1 MQSKQLSKLECAR
14 IRIIKNQ
21 QSAYFE
27 LLEENWENLN
37 MILKFI
43 YSAAFRHLAP
53 LVMFTD
59 TLYSKDYQD
68 ILSTSI
74 LPFIRE
80 KLPFYH
86 SHKKTVNLSVF
97 ELKNGKRLKKCHGT
111 IRAQELRFF
120 NKKLNIFNGSN
131 R

>member
-1 MQSKQLSKLECAR
+1 MQLKQLSKLECAR

-27 LLEENWENLN
+27 LLEKNWDNLN

-59 TLYSKDYQD
+59 RLYSKDYQD
-68 ILSTSI
+68 ILSASI

-80 KLPFYH
+80 KLPNNHCFFMDKDPKH
-86 SHKKTVNLSVF
+86 TCRST
-97 ELKNGKRLKKCHGT
+97 
-111 IRAQELRFF
+111 QRFII
-120 NKKLNIFNGSN
+120 LNDINHCMTPPQSPDLMSIEMVYKY
-131 R
+131 

>member
-1 MQSKQLSKLECAR
+1 
-14 IRIIKNQ
+14 
-21 QSAYFE
+21 
-27 LLEENWENLN
+27 

-59 TLYSKDYQD
+59 RLYSKDYQD
-68 ILSTSI
+68 ILSSSF

-86 SHKKTVNLSVF
+86 CFFMDNDPKYTR
-97 ELKNGKRLKKCHGT
+97 RLT
-111 IRAQELRFF
+111 QRFII
-120 NKKLNIFNGSN
+120 LNDIN
-131 R
+131 RCVTPP

>member
-1 MQSKQLSKLECAR
+1 MQSKQLSKFECAR
-14 IRIIKNQ
+14 KRIIENQ
-21 QSAYFE
+21 QPAYFE
-27 LLEENWENLN
+27 LLEKNWENLN

-80 KLPFYH
+80 KYH
-86 SHKKTVNLSVF
+86 F
-97 ELKNGKRLKKCHGT
+97 I
-111 IRAQELRFF
+111 IRT
-120 NKKLNIFNGSN
+120 KKLWIYPFLS
-131 R
+131 